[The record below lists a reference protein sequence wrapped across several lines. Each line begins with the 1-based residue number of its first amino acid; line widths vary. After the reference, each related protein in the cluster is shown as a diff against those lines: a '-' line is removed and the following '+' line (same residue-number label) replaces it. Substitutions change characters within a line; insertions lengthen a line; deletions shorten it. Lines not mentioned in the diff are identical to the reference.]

1 MLVAFDCSPNTIS
14 FPSASKLK
22 LENYGTILQTTW
34 IQSIEDPYLGF
45 AKGVYRW
52 NTGQRDQAVRAW
64 KLNFEKHGWN
74 AASSLAALI
83 HTH

>member
-1 MLVAFDCSPNTIS
+1 MLSYYNLISIGLKAQTRKSWNDFANDLDTID
-14 FPSASKLK
+14 L
-22 LENYGTILQTTW
+22 
-34 IQSIEDPYLGF
+34 EDPYLGF
-45 AKGVYRW
+45 GKGVCRS